1 MSVAVRAGEGGHR
14 VGRIGL
20 SRAGLAAGALTDHL
34 QRARARESSRSAS
47 AASAPTVIW
56 RWAAEALDIGE
67 ALTAASRGGG
77 VPAAQNFTVWQNRA
91 TVWQNRA
98 TVWQNRATVWQ
109 NRATVGQSNVTV
121 CQNRAPLGRPLAP
134 LWQAT
139 RHTGARPP
147 PHWGAPRGPTGA
159 DRPAHCAGFL
169 AQWGL
174 LGLLCPLGLVCHT
187 LLLRRPRTTS
197 MTVSSFVA
205 SLSLC
210 LQLRRL
216 CHHRIAVSIA
226 VFGSTTHVAVSGSDI
241 SIAVFASVQRSL
253 VR

>member
-1 MSVAVRAGEGGHR
+1 VPAAPRRMSVAVRAGEGGHR

-187 LLLRRPRTTS
+187 LLDL
-197 MTVSSFVA
+197 
-205 SLSLC
+205 L
-210 LQLRRL
+210 
-216 CHHRIAVSIA
+216 
-226 VFGSTTHVAVSGSDI
+226 D
-241 SIAVFASVQRSL
+241 
-253 VR
+253 

>member
-1 MSVAVRAGEGGHR
+1 VPAAPRRMSVAVRAGEGGHR

-98 TVWQNRATVWQ
+98 TVWQNRATVGQ
-109 NRATVGQSNVTV
+109 N
-121 CQNRAPLGRPLAP
+121 LAP
-134 LWQAT
+134 LWRAT

-187 LLLRRPRTTS
+187 LLDLL
-197 MTVSSFVA
+197 
-205 SLSLC
+205 LSAVC
-210 LQLRRL
+210 RLQY
-216 CHHRIAVSIA
+216 
-226 VFGSTTHVAVSGSDI
+226 SGE
-241 SIAVFASVQRSL
+241 
-253 VR
+253 